1 MSIASEIAR
10 LQGVKSDIL
19 QAISDKGVS
28 VPVGSALDDCPGLIA
43 SISGGGVGG
52 TSFFKKGKYLLLGN
66 LGLDVENKVFTPI
79 LLTSIA
85 GGGCFAPLLNLYGF
99 NKISIGIKFQ
109 KNSTGGSNSII
120 SYQSASNDFN
130 SGRIFRIKENLSN
143 NRIKVELATGNSSW
157 GRPETYFDGY
167 NFGQDIKINVDIEKI
182 SNKYKFVLKINDIEK
197 INTTINDFLNGFYTP
212 TFFSE
217 AFALPYRKPDYTD
230 LFYNDRIYL
239 EDTFMIVDDEK
250 YFGL

>member
-1 MSIASEIAR
+1 MGEKIIQPPFYNSGFYDTGA
-10 LQGVKSDIL
+10 
-19 QAISDKGVS
+19 
-28 VPVGSALDDCPGLIA
+28 
-43 SISGGGVGG
+43 GGGGG
-52 TSFFKKGKYLLLGN
+52 GGGISFFKKGKYSLFGN
-66 LGLDVENKVFTPI
+66 FGLDVENKVFTPI
-79 LLTSIA
+79 FSTSIA
-85 GGGCFAPLLNLYGF
+85 AGGCFAPILNLYGF

-109 KNSTGGSNSII
+109 KNSTGGSGSII
-120 SYQSASNDFN
+120 SYQSTSSNFD

-143 NRIKVELATGNSSW
+143 NKIKVELATGNSSW
-157 GRPETYFDGY
+157 DSGTYFDGY

-182 SNKYKFVLKINDIEK
+182 NNKYKFVLKINDIEK

-212 TFFSE
+212 AFFSD
-217 AFALPYRKPDYTD
+217 AFVSPSTKPAYTD